1 MREPAEMRGV
11 ATSPSVE
18 YVPGDKAT
26 GRAPQPPRGRARV
39 GRAVGKSALPEQAV
53 TGIIK
58 QEQSST
64 APIFVDPSGARQ
76 RRLRLVAYAIGVLLI
91 LVLAAVWASQLL
103 GPATPP
109 PAPPAVSAS

>member
-1 MREPAEMRGV
+1 
-11 ATSPSVE
+11 
-18 YVPGDKAT
+18 
-26 GRAPQPPRGRARV
+26 V
-39 GRAVGKSALPEQAV
+39 GRAVGKSALPERAV

-58 QEQSST
+58 QEPQST
-64 APIFVDPSGARQ
+64 DPIFVDPSGARR
-76 RRLRLVAYAIGVLLI
+76 RRLRLVAYAIGVVLI

>member
-1 MREPAEMRGV
+1 MPHETP
-11 ATSPSVE
+11 
-18 YVPGDKAT
+18 T
-26 GRAPQPPRGRARV
+26 GRAPQPPRGRASV

-58 QEQSST
+58 QELST
-64 APIFVDPSGARQ
+64 TDPIFVDPSGARH
-76 RRLRLVAYAIGVLLI
+76 RRLRLVAYAIGLLLI

-103 GPATPP
+103 GPVAPP

>member
-1 MREPAEMRGV
+1 MRAA
-11 ATSPSVE
+11 ATPLSVE
-18 YVPGDKAT
+18 DVPDATPT

-58 QEQSST
+58 QELSST
-64 APIFVDPSGARQ
+64 APIFVDPSGVRH
-76 RRLRLVAYAIGVLLI
+76 RRLRLVAYAIGVFLI

>member
-1 MREPAEMRGV
+1 MREV
-11 ATSPSVE
+11 VTSPSVE
-18 YVPGDKAT
+18 DVPDQTPT
-26 GRAPQPPRGRARV
+26 GRAPQPPRGRAKV

-58 QEQSST
+58 QELQST
-64 APIFVDPSGARQ
+64 APIFVDPSGARS
-76 RRLRLVAYAIGVLLI
+76 RRLRLVAYAIGVVLI

-109 PAPPAVSAS
+109 PSPPVVSAS